1 MKRNNRAS
9 LGVIDQ
15 PGGVVEYVHS
25 SLSLGVPPFD
35 TDAVHPSGF
44 CWTLDQPFDLALTKS
59 VVPSS
64 VLSGGSVTYTV
75 VVTNGGPGT
84 RKCGL
89 DHDRSAPC
97 RHYRSVLD
105 GYWRGVRQRGIDR
118 DVHRYRA
125 TAPTGNGEY
134 HRGRHCHRGRPTLKN
149 VAFEAPNP
157 SDPPEINPLGTPPT
171 LGTPTQTTPTNND
184 GEARQAAGS
193 TADAV
198 M

>member
-84 RKCGL
+84 A
-89 DHDRSAPC
+89 SAGWTMIDLLLLPQC
-97 RHYRSVLD
+97 PRRVLAVCVN
-105 GYWRGVRQRGIDR
+105 GASTVTCTGTGPLLPRGTVSITVD
-118 DVHRYRA
+118 A
-125 TAPTGNGEY
+125 TVTGAG
-134 HRGRHCHRGRPTLKN
+134 PTLKN
-149 VAFEAPNP
+149 VAFVAPNP
-157 SDPPEINPLGTPPT
+157 SDPPETNPLGTLPT